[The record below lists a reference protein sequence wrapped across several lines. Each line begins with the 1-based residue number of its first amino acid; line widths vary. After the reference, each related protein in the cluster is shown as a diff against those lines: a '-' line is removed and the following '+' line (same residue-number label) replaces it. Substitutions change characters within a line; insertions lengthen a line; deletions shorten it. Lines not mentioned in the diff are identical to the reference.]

1 LELNAA
7 DLGLLTSTYFIS
19 FAAMQLPLGVLLD
32 RFGPRRVETAL
43 LVIAATGAIVF
54 ALAEGMAG
62 LTLGRA
68 MIGFGV
74 SACLMASYKVII
86 LWFPPDRLPLYSG
99 MILACGGL
107 GALSATAPVEMAL
120 KLTDWRGVFFVLAGL
135 TLLAATVL
143 FLLVPEKD
151 SDRPPERLSTQLA
164 AVKAIFSDR
173 FFWRVVPI
181 SAASQA
187 AFMAI
192 QTLWAGPWLR
202 DVAMLDRFA
211 VAEYLFATAAA
222 MAVGFVAMGFIAER
236 LAKRGVPL
244 LLVSTTGMLIF
255 TLLQV
260 PLVLGWTGWSYAVW
274 ILFGFFGTAST
285 INYSVLAQ
293 SFPLHLAGRVNTSF
307 NLLAFAST
315 FCAQWGIGLVI
326 NLWPTIDG
334 HYALPSYHAAF
345 GVMLGVQVICW
356 IWMFISKGK
365 AAK

>member
-1 LELNAA
+1 LTVVNSSIDSLKPRGLFPRVFASFAVGYFLSYLFRTVNAVISPDLVRELELNAA

-255 TLLQV
+255 TLL
-260 PLVLGWTGWSYAVW
+260 
-274 ILFGFFGTAST
+274 
-285 INYSVLAQ
+285 
-293 SFPLHLAGRVNTSF
+293 
-307 NLLAFAST
+307 AFAST